1 MRHIAVADQKEK
13 TLVNYSCL
21 LIKARLMKVAGFTF
35 IRNAI
40 KNDYPIVEA
49 ITSILPVCDEF
60 VVALGNSED
69 ETEQLILGINSPKI
83 KIIHTVWDDTL
94 REGGA
99 VFAAETDKA
108 FNAISP
114 DADWAFYIQGDECVH
129 EKYLP
134 LIKQK
139 MADNLNDKEI
149 EGLLFKYK
157 HFYGSYDYYGHS
169 RRWYRREIRILRN
182 NKAIHSYRDAQ
193 GFRLAGRKIK
203 VKLINAYIY
212 HYGWV
217 KPPAGLKNKLF
228 NFNKFY
234 HDDAW
239 MAQNLPETFEF
250 DYKNADR
257 LIRFT
262 DGHPAVMQ
270 KRINAINWNLDID
283 LDEIHKK
290 MSLRRK
296 LLQKIEDVTGW
307 RVSEYRNYKIIK

>member
-1 MRHIAVADQKEK
+1 
-13 TLVNYSCL
+13 
-21 LIKARLMKVAGFTF
+21 MKVAGFTF

-60 VVALGNSED
+60 VVALGNSDD

-94 REGGA
+94 REGGT

-108 FNAISP
+108 FNAISM

-134 LIKQK
+134 LIKQE
-139 MADNLNDKEI
+139 MEDNLNDKEV

-182 NKAIHSYRDAQ
+182 SKAIHSYRDAQ

-217 KPPAGLKNKLF
+217 KPPGGLKNKLR

-234 HDDAW
+234 HDDTW
-239 MAQNLPETFEF
+239 LAQNLPETFEF

-257 LIRFT
+257 LIKFT
-262 DGHPAVMQ
+262 DSHPAVMK
-270 KRINAINWNLDID
+270 KRINAINWNLDIN
-283 LDEIHKK
+283 LSEIHEK

-296 LLQKIEDVTGW
+296 LLQKIEDITGW
-307 RVSEYRNYKIIK
+307 RVSEYQNYKIIK